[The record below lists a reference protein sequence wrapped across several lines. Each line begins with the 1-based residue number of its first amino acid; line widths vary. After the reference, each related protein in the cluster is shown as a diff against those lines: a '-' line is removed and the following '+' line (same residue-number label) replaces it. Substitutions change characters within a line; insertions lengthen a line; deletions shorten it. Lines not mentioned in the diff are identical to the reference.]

1 MSRPAARNGS
11 EMQKTGRTMPKK
23 KSDPDKR
30 RTRYEPPTLQEAIVA
45 AQGLADD
52 VEGQVSIAAQ
62 LMGLPESEV
71 RPAVLQAKTSTRMS
85 LTRLPPVGTGPAR
98 EGFVRTNV
106 RSQRTVVVE
115 RRNLRPTSF
124 APRAPAE

>member
-1 MSRPAARNGS
+1 M
-11 EMQKTGRTMPKK
+11 TPKK
-23 KSDPDKR
+23 TDPAKR
-30 RTRYEPPTLQEAIVA
+30 RTRCEPPTLQEAIVA

-52 VEGQVSIAAQ
+52 IESQVAIAAQ

-71 RPAVLQAKTSTRMS
+71 RKAVLQAKAPTR
-85 LTRLPPVGTGPAR
+85 GTTVR
-98 EGFVRTNV
+98 EGFVRSNV

-115 RRNLRPTSF
+115 RRSLRPTSF

>member
-1 MSRPAARNGS
+1 
-11 EMQKTGRTMPKK
+11 MQNTGRTMPKK
-23 KSDPDKR
+23 KSDPQKR
-30 RTRYEPPTLQEAIVA
+30 RTRHEPPTLQEAIVA

-52 VEGQVSIAAQ
+52 VEGQVSIACQ

-71 RPAVLQAKTSTRMS
+71 RPAVLQAKTPSRLS
-85 LTRLPPVGTGPAR
+85 LTRMVPTGTGPAR

-115 RRNLRPTSF
+115 RRSLRPTSF